1 MTQESI
7 RKHISQM
14 SMEEISF
21 CMEQVHNRSWGIS
34 KHVRDQLEERGGDI
48 ALLLE
53 TIGYGDLIEYHKR
66 NGSSR
71 LLLRSNKI
79 IHNYVPCV
87 VVAPISEYVVT
98 VFWNHVLDRHRTIDM
113 GRYDSDL
120 DIIKLF
126 KMEMERS
133 K

>member
-7 RKHISQM
+7 RKHVSQM
-14 SMEEISF
+14 SLKEVDF
-21 CMEQVHNRSWGIS
+21 CLNLVKNESWGIS
-34 KHVRDQLEERGGDI
+34 KHVREKLEERGGDM

-66 NGSSR
+66 NGTSR
-71 LLLRSNKI
+71 LLFRGTRA

-87 VVAPISEYVVT
+87 VVGPLNNRVVT

-113 GRYDSDL
+113 ERYDSSL
-120 DIIKLF
+120 DVVKLIRE
-126 KMEMERS
+126 EMERE
-133 K
+133 